1 MKHISL
7 RALRGV
13 VLCLCLLSGIDV
25 IAYDAQ
31 IDGIYYN
38 FSGDE
43 AEVTYQKYESSTYRY
58 FSDYSGSV
66 VIPESVT
73 YNGKAYQVTSI
84 GTLAF
89 YQCNSLT
96 SVTIPNSVTNIGIGA
111 FSGCSELTFI
121 SIPEN
126 VTSIGE
132 GAFENCINLESITI
146 PNGITGISDVVF
158 VRCSSLKSITIPES
172 VKSIGNYA
180 FSQCS
185 SLERLSLG
193 KNIEEIGTSVFGGC
207 DALRMVRAYWEIP
220 IETSSNTFSTTV
232 YDNAKLYI
240 PNGAREA
247 YLATSCWNKFKNILP
262 MTAEVIAT
270 ATEGGS
276 VSING
281 SEAISNGTQ
290 SYRIDCGTEVTFD
303 FVAKEDYYLESVTT
317 NGEVITDQIEDGRFT
332 IASLEGDMTV
342 IAIYSPIVRYSVAA
356 SVVTLGGSGGSLDW
370 VLGRSG
376 ITKGSLD
383 CVLEGSGAHE
393 GSLDSLEQVVTG
405 VGGTVVVADSIVT
418 SGQSTTVTIIA
429 NEGYELKS
437 VTVNGEDKTAEVE
450 DSVLTLTDIREDKAV
465 VATFQKQRFTI
476 SAVHGEGGSIS
487 LSATT
492 VEWGDSV
499 TAIVTADEGYEVAT
513 LKVGSEDISA
523 SVAGKKNVKCGIRNV
538 TKDIVVSATFKATFA
553 IIELTSDG
561 ERTYC
566 CNHDLDF
573 SQTNEI
579 RAYIA
584 SGYYLQTGYVLLTRV
599 LEVPAGTGIVVRG
612 EEGTYKIPSG
622 ESSAYYLN
630 LLKGNLEP
638 VTVEPVEND
647 LANLCLTMGTDGL
660 GFYPVTTAYMM
671 DANSARLQLPA
682 YLLGGESCVKIA
694 YEEDAD
700 AVRAAIGTQEDAPVY
715 DLSGRQ
721 IVNGKS
727 QDSKLRRGIYIR
739 NGKKVMIK

>member
-1 MKHISL
+1 MTFGKNVEEIGASAFYGCDSLVFADLGEKVSSIGSSAFEGCKSLKTVNISENVKLIRDYTFRGCTSLESVTGFAAVDSIRFCAFYECKSL
-7 RALRGV
+7 RAITLPATVQEVGMWAFYGAG
-13 VLCLCLLSGIDV
+13 LKKLT
-25 IAYDAQ
+25 
-31 IDGIYYN
+31 
-38 FSGDE
+38 FSD
-43 AEVTYQKYESSTYRY
+43 SSTPLTLRHYNSYSYSSPFYGCPIDSLYIGRDI
-58 FSDYSGSV
+58 SHTNRDYSYA
-66 VIPESVT
+66 P
-73 YNGKAYQVTSI
+73 YN
-84 GTLAF
+84 
-89 YQCNSLT
+89 
-96 SVTIPNSVTNIGIGA
+96 
-111 FSGCSELTFI
+111 
-121 SIPEN
+121 
-126 VTSIGE
+126 
-132 GAFENCINLESITI
+132 
-146 PNGITGISDVVF
+146 
-158 VRCSSLKSITIPES
+158 SSLKD
-172 VKSIGNYA
+172 VVIGDQVTKISKEA
-180 FSQCS
+180 FGSCKQ
-185 SLERLSLG
+185 LKKVTLG
-193 KNIEEIGTSVFGGC
+193 ENVEDIGASAFYGC
-207 DALRMVRAYWEIP
+207 DSLQMVRAYWQIP
-220 IETSSNTFSTTV
+220 LETPDNTFSNTN
-232 YDNAKLYI
+232 YKNATLYI
-240 PNGAREA
+240 PGGTLAA
-247 YLATSCWNKFKNILP
+247 YQTTSCWKNFLNIQS
-262 MTAEVIAT
+262 MQYEVKLT
-270 ATEGGS
+270 ATTGGC
-276 VSING
+276 VRVNDG
-281 SEAISNGTQ
+281 EAVTGTTQ
-290 SYRIDCGTEVTFD
+290 SFWIDRKASVTFD
-303 FVAKEDYYLESVTT
+303 FEAEEDYNLESVIV
-317 NGEVITDQIEDGRFT
+317 NGDNVTDQLVDGQLKV
-332 IASLEGDMTV
+332 ASLENDMT
-342 IAIYSPIVRYSVAA
+342 ITATFASKTRYSVTA
-356 SVVTLGGSGGSLDW
+356 SVVTLGG
-370 VLGRSG
+370 
-376 ITKGSLD
+376 
-383 CVLEGSGAHE
+383 GATE
-393 GSLDSLEQVVTG
+393 GSLDSLEHVVTG
-405 VGGTVVVADSIVT
+405 VGGIVAVADSIVV

-437 VTVNGEDKTAEVE
+437 VTVNGEDKTAEVV

-523 SVAGKKNVKCGIRNV
+523 SVAGKKKV
-538 TKDIVVSATFKATFA
+538 TCNIQCVTEDIVVSATFKVTFA

-584 SGYYLQTGYVLLTRV
+584 SGYYPQTGYVLLTRV

-638 VTVEPVEND
+638 VTVEPIEGD
-647 LANLCLTMGTDGL
+647 LANLCLMMGTDGL

-721 IVNGKS
+721 IVNSKS
-727 QDSKLRRGIYIR
+727 LDSKLRRGIYIR

>member
-1 MKHISL
+1 MMHISL
-7 RALRGV
+7 RFV
-13 VLCLCLLSGIDV
+13 ILCLCLLSGIDV

-43 AEVTYQKYESSTYRY
+43 AEVTYQKYDNSTYRY

-89 YQCNSLT
+89 YQCSSLT
-96 SVTIPNSVTNIGIGA
+96 SVTIPHSVTIIGIGA
-111 FSGCSELTFI
+111 FSGCSGLTLI
-121 SIPEN
+121 TIPEN

-132 GAFENCINLESITI
+132 GAFENCINLESITL
-146 PNGITGISDVVF
+146 PNGITGISDVTF
-158 VRCSSLKSITIPES
+158 VRCSSLKSITIPEN
-172 VKSIGNYA
+172 VTNIGNYA
-180 FSQCS
+180 FSGCS

-193 KNIEEIGTSVFGGC
+193 KNIEEIGTSAFSGC
-207 DALRMVRAYWEIP
+207 DALQMVKAYWETP
-220 IETSSNTFSTTV
+220 IETSGNTFSNTV
-232 YDNAKLYI
+232 YNNAKLYV

-247 YLATSCWNKFKNILP
+247 YLATSCWNKFANILP
-262 MTAEVIAT
+262 MTVEVKAT

-281 SEAISNGTQ
+281 GDAITDRTQ
-290 SYRIDCGTEVTFD
+290 SYWIDCGTEVTFNFD
-303 FVAKEDYYLESVTT
+303 AEEGYRLKSVTA
-317 NGEVITDQIEDGRFT
+317 NGEDITDRIEDDRFT

-342 IAIYSPIVRYSVAA
+342 IAIFSPIVRYSVTA

-383 CVLEGSGAHE
+383 WVNEGSGAHE
-393 GSLDSLEQVVTG
+393 GSLDSLDHVVTG
-405 VGGTVVVADSIVT
+405 VGGTVAVADSIVT

-429 NEGYELKS
+429 NEGYELKN
-437 VTVNGEDKTAEVE
+437 VTVNGEDKTAEVV

-476 SAVHGEGGSIS
+476 TAVHGEGGSIS

-523 SVAGKKNVKCGIRNV
+523 SVVGKKKVKCDIRGV
-538 TKDIVVSATFKATFA
+538 SKDIEVIATFRLDTETA
-553 IIELTSDG
+553 ITLTAEDEGTSD
-561 ERTYC
+561 
-566 CNHDLDF
+566 N
-573 SQTNEI
+573 
-579 RAYIA
+579 
-584 SGYYLQTGYVLLTRV
+584 
-599 LEVPAGTGIVVRG
+599 
-612 EEGTYKIPSG
+612 
-622 ESSAYYLN
+622 
-630 LLKGNLEP
+630 
-638 VTVEPVEND
+638 
-647 LANLCLTMGTDGL
+647 
-660 GFYPVTTAYMM
+660 
-671 DANSARLQLPA
+671 
-682 YLLGGESCVKIA
+682 
-694 YEEDAD
+694 
-700 AVRAAIGTQEDAPVY
+700 APVY
-715 DLSGRQ
+715 DLRGRQ
-721 IVNGKS
+721 ITNSKS

>member
-7 RALRGV
+7 RALRGII
-13 VLCLCLLSGIDV
+13 LCLCLLSGIDV

-43 AEVTYQKYESSTYRY
+43 AEVTYQKFESSTYRY

-89 YQCNSLT
+89 YQCSSLT

-146 PNGITGISDVVF
+146 PNGITGISDVAF

-193 KNIEEIGTSVFGGC
+193 KNIEEIGTSAFGGC
-207 DALRMVRAYWEIP
+207 DALRMVRAYWETP
-220 IETSSNTFSTTV
+220 IKTPGNTFSTTV

-247 YLATSCWNKFKNILP
+247 YLATGCWNKFKNILP

-276 VSING
+276 VIING

-303 FVAKEDYYLESVTT
+303 FVAKEDYHLESVTT
-317 NGEVITDQIEDGRFT
+317 NGEDITDQIEDGRFT
-332 IASLEGDMTV
+332 IASFEGDMTV
-342 IAIYSPIVRYSVAA
+342 IATFSPIVRYSVTA
-356 SVVTLGGSGGSLDW
+356 SVVTLGDGTHEGSRDTLDPL
-370 VLGRSG
+370 LGAKA
-376 ITKGSLD
+376 TKGSLKAR
-383 CVLEGSGAHE
+383 EH
-393 GSLDSLEQVVTG
+393 VVTG
-405 VGGTVVVADSIVT
+405 VGGTVAVADSIVT

-429 NEGYELKS
+429 NEGYELKN

-465 VATFQKQRFTI
+465 VATFQKQRLTI

-523 SVAGKKNVKCGIRNV
+523 SVTGKKKVKCNIQCV
-538 TKDIVVSATFKATFA
+538 TEDIVVSATFKAIFA
-553 IIELTSDG
+553 SIELTSDG

-573 SQTNEI
+573 SHTNEI

-584 SGYYLQTGYVLLTRV
+584 SGYYPQTGYVLLTRV

-682 YLLGGESCVKIA
+682 YLLGGESYVKIA

-700 AVRAAIGTQEDAPVY
+700 AVRAVIGIQEDAPVY

-727 QDSKLRRGIYIR
+727 QENKLRRGIYIR
-739 NGKKVMIK
+739 NGKKVLIK